1 MTIDA
6 TLENI
11 YLSLERNNEGLDA
24 RIDELKVA
32 LAAQGTNTITVD
44 PKRLAQPNRQGRR
57 LMQTYFKKRGVIIT
71 FAA

>member
-6 TLENI
+6 TLEQI

-24 RIDELKVA
+24 HIAALKTQ
-32 LAAQGTNTITVD
+32 LAAQGINTVEVD
-44 PKRLAQPNRQGRR
+44 TKRLVQGNRQGRR
-57 LMQTYFKKRGVIIT
+57 LMQTYFKKRGVIVT

>member
-11 YLSLERNNEGLDA
+11 YLALERNNEGLDA
-24 RIDELKVA
+24 HIAELKKL
-32 LAAQGTNTITVD
+32 LAAQGTNTVEVD
-44 PKRLAQPNRQGRR
+44 TKRLVQGNRQGRR
-57 LMQTYFKKRGVIIT
+57 LMQTYFKKRGVIVT